1 MGGKNSHSFSSTNQP
16 KIRGR
21 RKGSKDYATELTYV
35 YKKLFEQ
42 KIEKKD
48 KNGNVIKTIT
58 LTPQQELIAAQFS
71 MLRAKDVPAQVKA
84 KIIAD
89 MQPYLFKK
97 EAEQIDLNANV
108 LGADVTNLSTEER
121 LAAFRELM
129 GIDEPK
135 EDD

>member
-1 MGGKNSHSFSSTNQP
+1 MGNEATRFSSTNQP
-16 KIRGR
+16 KNRKS
-21 RKGSKDYATELTYV
+21 RKGINNYKTDLEYV
-35 YKKLFEQ
+35 YKKLFQQ

-84 KIIAD
+84 KIISD

-108 LGADVTNLSTEER
+108 QGADISNLSTEER
-121 LAAFRELM
+121 LSAFRELM
-129 GIDEPK
+129 GINEK
-135 EDD
+135 NEDD

>member
-1 MGGKNSHSFSSTNQP
+1 MGNEATRFSSTNQP
-16 KIRGR
+16 KNRKS
-21 RKGSKDYATELTYV
+21 RKGINNYKTDLEYV
-35 YKKLFEQ
+35 YKKLFQQ

-108 LGADVTNLSTEER
+108 QGADISNLSTEER
-121 LAAFRELM
+121 LSAFRELM
-129 GIDEPK
+129 GINEK
-135 EDD
+135 NEDD

>member
-1 MGGKNSHSFSSTNQP
+1 MGNEATRFSSTNQP
-16 KIRGR
+16 KNRKS
-21 RKGSKDYATELTYV
+21 RKGINNYKTDLEYV
-35 YKKLFEQ
+35 YKKLFQQ

-48 KNGNVIKTIT
+48 KDGNVIKTVT

-84 KIIAD
+84 KIISD

-108 LGADVTNLSTEER
+108 QGADISNLSTEER
-121 LAAFRELM
+121 LSAFRELM
-129 GIDEPK
+129 GINEK
-135 EDD
+135 NEDD

>member
-1 MGGKNSHSFSSTNQP
+1 MGNEATRFSSTNQP
-16 KIRGR
+16 KNRKS
-21 RKGSKDYATELTYV
+21 RKGINNYKTDLEYV
-35 YKKLFEQ
+35 YKKLFQQ

-48 KNGNVIKTIT
+48 KNGNVVKTIT

-84 KIIAD
+84 KIISD

-108 LGADVTNLSTEER
+108 QGADISNLSTEER
-121 LAAFRELM
+121 LSAFRELM
-129 GIDEPK
+129 GINEK
-135 EDD
+135 NEDD

>member
-1 MGGKNSHSFSSTNQP
+1 MGNEATRFSSTNQP
-16 KIRGR
+16 KNRKS
-21 RKGSKDYATELTYV
+21 RKGINNYKTDLEYV
-35 YKKLFEQ
+35 YKKLFQQ

-48 KNGNVIKTIT
+48 KDGNVIKTIT

-84 KIIAD
+84 KIISD

-108 LGADVTNLSTEER
+108 QGADISNLTTEER
-121 LAAFRELM
+121 LSAFRELM
-129 GIDEPK
+129 GINEK
-135 EDD
+135 NEDD

>member
-1 MGGKNSHSFSSTNQP
+1 MGTEATRFSSTNQP
-16 KIRGR
+16 KNRKS
-21 RKGSKDYATELTYV
+21 RKGINNYKTDLEYV
-35 YKKLFEQ
+35 YKKLFQQ

-48 KNGNVIKTIT
+48 KNGNVVKTIT

-84 KIIAD
+84 KIISD

-108 LGADVTNLSTEER
+108 QGADISNLTTEER
-121 LAAFRELM
+121 LSAFRELM
-129 GIDEPK
+129 GINEK
-135 EDD
+135 NEDD

>member
-1 MGGKNSHSFSSTNQP
+1 MGNEATRFSSTNQP
-16 KIRGR
+16 KNRKS
-21 RKGSKDYATELTYV
+21 RKGINNYKTDLEYV
-35 YKKLFEQ
+35 YKKLFQQ

-48 KNGNVIKTIT
+48 KDGNVIKTIT

-84 KIIAD
+84 KIISD

-108 LGADVTNLSTEER
+108 QGADISNLSTEER
-121 LAAFRELM
+121 LSAFRELM
-129 GIDEPK
+129 GINEK
-135 EDD
+135 NEDD

>member
-1 MGGKNSHSFSSTNQP
+1 MGNEATRFSSTNQP
-16 KIRGR
+16 KNRKS
-21 RKGSKDYATELTYV
+21 RKGINNYKTDLEYV
-35 YKKLFEQ
+35 YKKLFQQ

-84 KIIAD
+84 KIISD

-108 LGADVTNLSTEER
+108 QGADISNLTTEER
-121 LAAFRELM
+121 LSAFRELM
-129 GIDEPK
+129 GINEK
-135 EDD
+135 NEDD

>member
-1 MGGKNSHSFSSTNQP
+1 MGNEATRFSSTNQP
-16 KIRGR
+16 KNRKS
-21 RKGSKDYATELTYV
+21 RKGINNYKTDLEYV
-35 YKKLFEQ
+35 YKKLFQQ

-84 KIIAD
+84 KIISD

-108 LGADVTNLSTEER
+108 QGADISNLSTEER
-121 LAAFRELM
+121 LSAFRELM
-129 GIDEPK
+129 GIEEP
-135 EDD
+135 EEE

>member
-1 MGGKNSHSFSSTNQP
+1 MGNEATRFSSTNQP
-16 KIRGR
+16 KNRKS
-21 RKGSKDYATELTYV
+21 RKGINNYKTDLEYV
-35 YKKLFEQ
+35 YKKLFQQ

-48 KNGNVIKTIT
+48 KNGNVVKTIT

-84 KIIAD
+84 KIISD

-108 LGADVTNLSTEER
+108 QGADISNLTTEER
-121 LAAFRELM
+121 LSAFRELM
-129 GIDEPK
+129 GINEK
-135 EDD
+135 NEDD